1 MILNVR
7 LFGVKYNDS
16 SALFFFLNSVFTTF
30 VNQQSPDILMDFLE
44 VIEKRHSV
52 RRFTDEPV
60 DRELLDAII
69 GIAQTAPSSKNCHSS
84 AFMVIE
90 DKDTL
95 LAVSE
100 MRDRGSAFLKG
111 APAAIVVMGD
121 RSRSDIWVENASI
134 SATFIQLA
142 ATALD
147 LGSCWVH
154 VRDRQRSS
162 ADPSKGTAED
172 YLRGLLGI
180 REEYGVLCVIAL
192 GHEDAAPL

>member
-1 MILNVR
+1 
-7 LFGVKYNDS
+7 
-16 SALFFFLNSVFTTF
+16 
-30 VNQQSPDILMDFLE
+30 MDFLE

-52 RRFTDEPV
+52 RRFTDEPL
-60 DRELLDAII
+60 DKGLIDAII
-69 GIAQTAPSSKNCHSS
+69 GIAETAPSSKNSKSS

-95 LAVSE
+95 RAVSE
-100 MRDRGSAFLKG
+100 MRERGSSFLKD

-121 RSRSDIWVENASI
+121 HDKTDIWVENASI

-154 VRDRQRSS
+154 VRDRMRCSS
-162 ADPSKGTAED
+162 DPSKGTAEQ
-172 YLRGLLGI
+172 YLRDLLGI
-180 REEYGVLCVIAL
+180 KDEYSVLCVIAL
-192 GHEDAAPL
+192 GHEAVTEV